1 VHKLRR
7 VIRRIPALR
16 RLLGGEPFTG
26 SREYWEE
33 RYAHGGTSGRGSYG
47 ELAAYKAN
55 FLNGFVREHA
65 VRSVIEFGCGDGN
78 QLLLAEYP
86 EYVGLDVSK
95 SAILLCRDRFRGDPT
110 KSFFLYDGEAFVDR
124 RPLFR
129 AELALSTDVLFH
141 LTEEAVWELY
151 LRHLFGAAERYVI
164 AYSSDS
170 DEASLEPHIVHR
182 PFTRWVTSNLA
193 SWRLVQTIPNPHPM
207 SQDHRSGTFANF
219 HVFARV

>member
-1 VHKLRR
+1 MHKLRR

-16 RLLGGEPFTG
+16 RFLGGEPFTG

-170 DEASLEPHIVHR
+170 DEASQEPHIVHR
-182 PFTRWVTSNLA
+182 PFTRWVTSNLD